1 MRGNLL
7 DASLVTIRISALLG
21 IFTLILSYNLAMFRS
36 DVEINFIVQLGLCVK
51 YSHVPMQT
59 WLNFDSFEYV
69 CDYVPRESAP
79 TS

>member
-59 WLNFDSFEYV
+59 
-69 CDYVPRESAP
+69 
-79 TS
+79 